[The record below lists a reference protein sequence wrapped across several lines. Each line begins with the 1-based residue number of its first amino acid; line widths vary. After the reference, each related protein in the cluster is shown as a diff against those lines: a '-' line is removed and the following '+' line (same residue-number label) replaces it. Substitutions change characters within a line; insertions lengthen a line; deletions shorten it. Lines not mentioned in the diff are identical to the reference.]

1 MMGATEILR
10 VLKKDKE
17 LTSKEIA
24 EKLKANV
31 FSIKHVLKKLVKD
44 ISEDVNFRQLSMDE
58 KEERYGSRLGGK
70 IYVYWLSG

>member
-1 MMGATEILR
+1 MGATEILR